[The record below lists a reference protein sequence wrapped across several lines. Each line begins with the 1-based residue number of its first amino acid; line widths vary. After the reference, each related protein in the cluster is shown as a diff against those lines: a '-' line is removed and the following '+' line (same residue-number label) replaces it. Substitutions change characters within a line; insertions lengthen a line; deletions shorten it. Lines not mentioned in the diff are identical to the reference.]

1 MKRGN
6 LLNYLFILFGVLGL
20 GAMIY
25 SYLAFG
31 INVVSKNSCS
41 INPEVSCEPVIMGS
55 YSTLLGIKLYY
66 YGMAFFSLITVLAL
80 LSKKSEKITGYLISY
95 LSVIAAGISVYLI
108 YTEIFIIGHICIL
121 CTIGH
126 ISIFSIL
133 ILSLAR
139 FKFVWKE

>member
-1 MKRGN
+1 MEGN
-6 LLNYLFILFGVLGL
+6 FLTYLFILFGILGL

-31 INVVSKNSCS
+31 ANVISKNSCS
-41 INPEVSCEPVIMGS
+41 INPEVSCEPVIMSS

-66 YGMAFFSLITVLAL
+66 YGMVFFSLVIILAL

-95 LSVIAAGISVYLI
+95 ISVIATGISVYLI
-108 YTEIFIIGHICIL
+108 YSEIFLIGHICIL

-126 ISIFSIL
+126 ISIFAIL
-133 ILSLAR
+133 IISLLR
-139 FKFVWKE
+139 FKFVWKG